1 MKKKELVSIVI
12 NCHNGEK
19 YLSKTLYSVLSQTYN
34 NYEVI
39 FFDNCSTDRSSKI
52 FKSFQDSRFR
62 YFKTKK
68 KLAYI
73 NLEI

>member
-34 NYEVI
+34 NFEVI
-39 FFDNCSTDRSSKI
+39 FLIIVLLTEVQKYLNHFKI
-52 FKSFQDSRFR
+52 ADLDTLKQKKS
-62 YFKTKK
+62 
-68 KLAYI
+68 
-73 NLEI
+73 